1 MIIVGE
7 MSKLIVKINNQ
18 LSVYSQTFK
27 NEYYKP
33 ETISKAMPENDYQK
47 MYSNLKKFDQNYEEF
62 MKLKKSNSKDKNE
75 NLKNLKEAMSDSA
88 NKIFELHEQMDNYS
102 MYRDALSK
110 VGAQLRH
117 FEEEIK
123 KSDSPELND

>member
-1 MIIVGE
+1 MINVGE

-27 NEYYKP
+27 NEYYNP

>member
-1 MIIVGE
+1 MWNKTIGVIIVGE

-47 MYSNLKKFDQNYEEF
+47 MYSNLKKIDQNYE
-62 MKLKKSNSKDKNE
+62 
-75 NLKNLKEAMSDSA
+75 
-88 NKIFELHEQMDNYS
+88 
-102 MYRDALSK
+102 
-110 VGAQLRH
+110 
-117 FEEEIK
+117 
-123 KSDSPELND
+123 